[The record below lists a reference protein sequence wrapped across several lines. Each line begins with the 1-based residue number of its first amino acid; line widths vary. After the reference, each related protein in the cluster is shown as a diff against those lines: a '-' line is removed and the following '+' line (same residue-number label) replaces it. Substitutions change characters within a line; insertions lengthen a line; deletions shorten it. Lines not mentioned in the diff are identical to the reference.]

1 MFFNN
6 KFNIFFGL
14 NLTLVY
20 TFPMCMTWRFH
31 FPLRN
36 YDFKYF
42 VCVYPGCKTLLPK
55 IVACEGPLI
64 MMTGS
69 LKKKDLKKKI
79 KRFFFF

>member
-31 FPLRN
+31 FSLRN
-36 YDFKYF
+36 YDFNNIVLF
-42 VCVYPGCKTLLPK
+42 ITDVNMFILQTNIIVIGNDSHDSFRPGVNEITIAL
-55 IVACEGPLI
+55 
-64 MMTGS
+64 
-69 LKKKDLKKKI
+69 
-79 KRFFFF
+79 